1 MELRQYL
8 QIARRWSWLLILGLV
23 VGAVGGYLFSLFQS
37 PVYQAATRIL
47 ILRPSRGTTTSADL
61 AYLNDQQLTQTYIQ
75 LLTTPPV
82 LEAAS
87 VDLGFSVFARQIAVQ
102 QIGTTQVIRVVVEDS
117 DPLRAALIANQ
128 LVVALNAQNELLQAG
143 RYTEAESRL
152 QTQIVQIQDQINA
165 LQLQVNQVS
174 VQTVQEQLEEIKTQI
189 DPLQNEVTE
198 LNKLIANLSV
208 GAQTTEKKTQLA
220 EAQSRLDE
228 IEPLLTLYQK
238 IYSDLIVLG
247 RPTDGL
253 VNDKSAR
260 LLQLQSTLDL
270 YQQVYI
276 NLLSSLES
284 LRLARVESTPNIVQI
299 EVATTPTSPIRPQ
312 PVNNTLLAAAVG
324 VMLAAGI
331 VFLVE
336 YLDNTLKTVE
346 DVERILQLPVIGF
359 IAEIEGGMDDDTA
372 GVYVHRQPR
381 SPVSEAFRLLRTN
394 LEFAGVDRPIKRL
407 MLTSA
412 GPNEGKTTVAVNLA
426 AIIGQGG
433 RKVMLLDADLR
444 RPRVHRFL
452 ELPNRVGLSD
462 LFRSSIGLE
471 GAIRTLT
478 PLENVSVITSGV
490 LPPNPAE
497 LLASAR
503 MDHILQ
509 EAGRQVDMVILDCPP
524 AIVADVQVLS
534 AKVDAVVIVIH
545 PGHTQADAA
554 LAMLDQLKRANAP
567 IVGVVLNRI
576 PRDRADYYGG
586 YHHYSPYYSGYHH
599 YTDHPSNG
607 KNHGSKFKRW
617 IKRLASGQK
626 GRDAAGTFNPN
637 DVRGED

>member
-1 MELRQYL
+1 MELREYL
-8 QIARRWSWLLILGLV
+8 QIARRWAWLLILGLV
-23 VGAVGGYLFSLFQS
+23 VGAVAGYLFSFFQS
-37 PVYQAATRIL
+37 PVYQTATRIL
-47 ILRPSRGTTTSADL
+47 ILRPSRGATTSADL

-87 VDLGFSVFARQIAVQ
+87 AELGFGVSARQITVQ
-102 QIGTTQVIRVVVEDS
+102 QIGTTQVIRLVVEDS
-117 DPLRAALIANQ
+117 DPVRAAMIANQ

-143 RYTEAESRL
+143 RYTEAEARL
-152 QTQIVQIQDQINA
+152 QTQIVQIQEQINA

-174 VQTVQEQLEEIKTQI
+174 VQTVQEQLEELKTQI

-208 GAQTTEKKTQLA
+208 GTQTTEKKTQLA

-270 YQQVYI
+270 YEQVYI

-299 EVATTPTSPIRPQ
+299 EVATTPNNPIRPQ

-324 VMLAAGI
+324 LMLAAGI

-336 YLDNTLKTVE
+336 YLDNTLKTVD

-359 IAEIEGGMDDDTA
+359 IAEIHGGMDDTA

-407 MLTSA
+407 LLTSA

-462 LFRSSIGLE
+462 LFRSSINLD
-471 GAIRTLT
+471 GAIRTLN
-478 PLENVSVITSGV
+478 PLENVSVVTSGT

-503 MDHILQ
+503 MDQILQ

-524 AIVADVQVLS
+524 SIVADVQVLS
-534 AKVDAVVIVIH
+534 AKVDGVVIVIH

-554 LAMLDQLKRANAP
+554 LAMLDQLKRSNAP

-576 PRDRADYYGG
+576 PRNRADYYGG

-599 YTDHPSNG
+599 YTDNPSNG
-607 KNHGSKFKRW
+607 KNTGSKFKRW
-617 IKRLASGQK
+617 IKGLASGQK
-626 GRDAAGTFNPN
+626 GRDDAGSIDQNN
-637 DVRGED
+637 VRGEN

>member
-8 QIARRWSWLLILGLV
+8 LIARRWAWLLILGLAL
-23 VGAVGGYLFSLFQS
+23 GALAGFFVSQFQS
-37 PVYQAATRIL
+37 PVYQSATRIL
-47 ILRPSRGTTTSADL
+47 ILRPSRGTATSADL
-61 AYLNDQQLTQTYIQ
+61 AYLNDQQLTQTYMQ

-87 VDLGFSVFARQIAVQ
+87 SELGFGVSARQITVQ
-102 QIGTTQVIRVVVEDS
+102 QISTTQVIRLAVEDS
-117 DPLRAALIANQ
+117 DPAHAAMIANQ
-128 LVVALNAQNELLQAG
+128 LVVSLNDQNEFLQAG

-152 QTQIVQIQDQINA
+152 QTQIAQIQEQINA

-174 VQTVQEQLEEIKTQI
+174 IQTVQEQLEELKTQI

-299 EVATTPTSPIRPQ
+299 EVATTPNSPIRPQ

-324 VMLAAGI
+324 LMLAAGI

-336 YLDNTLKTVE
+336 YLDNTLKTVD
-346 DVERILQLPVIGF
+346 DVERLLQLPVIGF
-359 IAEIEGGMDDDTA
+359 IAEIEGKTDAAG

-407 MLTSA
+407 LLTSA
-412 GPNEGKTTVAVNLA
+412 GPNEGKTTIAVNLA

-433 RKVMLLDADLR
+433 RQVMLLDADLR

-452 ELPNRVGLSD
+452 DLPNRVGLSD
-462 LFRSSIGLE
+462 LFRASIGLD
-471 GAIRTLT
+471 GAIRKLDS
-478 PLENVSVITSGV
+478 LENVSVITSGS

-503 MDHILQ
+503 MEQILQ
-509 EAGRQVDMVILDCPP
+509 EVGRQVDMVILDCPP

-534 AKVDAVVIVIH
+534 AKVDGVVIVIH

-599 YTDHPSNG
+599 YTEDPSKGNR
-607 KNHGSKFKRW
+607 NASNFKRW
-617 IKRLASGQK
+617 VTGMTFGRN
-626 GRDAAGTFNPN
+626 GRDHIESTDQD
-637 DVRGED
+637 DVRVED

>member
-8 QIARRWSWLLILGLV
+8 QIARRWAWLLILGLV
-23 VGAVGGYLFSLFQS
+23 VGAVAGYLFSFFQS

-61 AYLNDQQLTQTYIQ
+61 AYLNDQQLTQTYMQ

-87 VDLGFSVFARQIAVQ
+87 VELGFDVSARQITVQ
-102 QIGTTQVIRVVVEDS
+102 QISTTQVIRLVVEDS
-117 DPLRAALIANQ
+117 DPLRAAMIANQ
-128 LVVALNAQNELLQAG
+128 LVLALNAQNELLQAG

-152 QTQIVQIQDQINA
+152 QTQIVQIQEQINA

-174 VQTVQEQLEEIKTQI
+174 VQTVQEQLEELKTQI

-324 VMLAAGI
+324 LMLAAGI

-336 YLDNTLKTVE
+336 YLDNTLKTVD

-359 IAEIEGGMDDDTA
+359 IAEIDGGMDDTA

-407 MLTSA
+407 LLTSA

-462 LFRSSIGLE
+462 LFRSSIGLD
-471 GAIRTLT
+471 GVLRTLN
-478 PLENVSVITSGV
+478 PLENVSVITSGS

-503 MDHILQ
+503 MEQILQ

-534 AKVDAVVIVIH
+534 AKVDGVVIVIH

-599 YTDHPSNG
+599 YTDNPSNG
-607 KNHGSKFKRW
+607 KNNGSKFKRW
-617 IKRLASGQK
+617 VTGLTSGRK
-626 GRDAAGTFNPN
+626 GQDGVELIDQN